1 MLSIAFL
8 FFVNSAKSQIYLAT
22 ESFDGTTFVPTGWT
36 NFLTSGSNTWT
47 RVTAGTFPTCA
58 TQSGAGMAK
67 FNSYD
72 VNGGVRSLISPVMN
86 FSTVGTKRI
95 SFWMY
100 RDNGYNTTADKIEV
114 LTNTAANTTGATLVG
129 TVNRAIGLSPT
140 VAANGWYNYTF
151 DVTTTSATTYLI
163 LRATSAYG
171 NNIYIDNVGVA
182 APPACAV
189 PTALTSSAITS
200 TSATISWTAASPAP
214 ASGYQYYYST
224 SATAPTAGTTPSGS
238 TAAGVTTA
246 SLTGLTANTT
256 YYFWVRSNCGGSGTS
271 TWAGSSTFFTGYCQ
285 PTGTSGYTINS
296 FVTTNGIT
304 NISNSTGGNG
314 GYGNFTAQAASN
326 SVGSPTNFTVTH
338 SATGGGAG
346 VGVWIDWNN
355 DLDFADANEQIAITT
370 GWNYS
375 PFSGVINIPVG
386 ATVGNRRLRV
396 VLDYNAITPSSC
408 PVGISG
414 ETEDYT
420 FTVAAPPS
428 CAVPTGLTS
437 SAITSTSAT
446 ISWTAASPAPASGYQ
461 YYYSTSATAPT
472 AGTTPSG
479 STAAGV
485 VTANITGLTANTTYY
500 FWVRSN
506 CGGSGTS
513 TWAGSSTFFTGYC
526 QPSGTGVSTSITNV
540 TTSGGITNLANA
552 SGFTAGGYANYTAFS
567 CSQSA
572 GGTIN
577 FTLTYVSD
585 PGTKIFI
592 DWNNDLDF
600 NDAGENVYSSNA
612 YVVSTVSGSFT
623 VPVGQAI
630 GNYRMRIVADWNSTT
645 PVACPV
651 NINGETE
658 DYTFTVA
665 APPSCVAPTGLVGTP
680 LTLTSATI
688 SWTAAS
694 PAPASGY
701 QYYVSSSSTP
711 PTAGTTPTGS
721 TSAGVTSANLT
732 SLTIGTTYYFWVRSV
747 CSVSDLSSWAG
758 ASSFYVGYCVPVT
771 TYGCTDGDVIA
782 RVVLNTL
789 DNNSG
794 TGCPSGLAGYSD
806 YTTNPS
812 LTTTLLPS
820 STYNC
825 TVYAGQYAEGYAAWI
840 DYNDDGVFNNTT
852 ERIGYSNGQVAGS
865 GIVGALGSSA
875 SFPITLACTPPAG
888 VHRLRVRAMYFTD
901 GINVTP
907 CTSNFY
913 GETEDYLITIAPAP
927 ACPSPGLISN
937 VTATSSSV
945 TLTWLTGCS
954 SSTTYDFEY
963 GPVGFTSGTGTLVS
977 NQTVTIS
984 APNASFTVTGLQ
996 AGTNYS
1002 IYYRANCG
1010 SSTSAWSL
1018 VNNFTTLNGVSSAS
1032 STPTLCQGTVLTS
1045 ITHTTQGATGI
1056 GTATG
1061 LPTGV
1066 TASWSANVITI
1077 SGTPSASGV
1086 FSYSIPLT
1094 GGLGTVSATGTI
1106 TVLAAPA
1113 AAVATSP
1120 QQFCETSNSTI
1131 ASIQY
1136 SSVSGSSYLWY
1147 STSTGGS
1154 SLATTQQLTIGTSTY
1169 YLEVIGGNGCVSL
1182 TRTPVVVTENSLLTA
1197 SVSITG
1203 TTACPGGV
1211 LLFTATPVNGGTSPT
1226 YQWYNGGVAIPG
1238 ENQSTYSAVG
1248 LAPGDVINV
1257 KMVPSGSCVTVC
1269 Q

>member
-1 MLSIAFL
+1 MKSLYSFSLRVKSACLLKSSESLAKNTFENLFKAFILRSVGFVAFL
-8 FFVNSAKSQIYLAT
+8 FVFGAGVRGQVNNYSFVESVGSYAQVVGTNSTAT
-22 ESFDGTTFVPTGWT
+22 GDDGTQTAIPIGFTFNFDNIDYTTFSITTNGMVRMGGTAITGGWT
-36 NFLTSGSNTWT
+36 NSLGTAAALRPLIAPFWDDNNRNT
-47 RVTAGTFPTCA
+47 
-58 TQSGAGMAK
+58 GAITYA
-67 FNSYD
+67 
-72 VNGGVRSLISPVMN
+72 
-86 FSTVGTKRI
+86 TVGSAPNR
-95 SFWMY
+95 
-100 RDNGYNTTADKIEV
+100 V
-114 LTNTAANTTGATLVG
+114 LSVSWHNIN
-129 TVNRAIGLSPT
+129 IG
-140 VAANGWYNYTF
+140 G
-151 DVTTTSATTYLI
+151 
-163 LRATSAYG
+163 G
-171 NNIYIDNVGVA
+171 G
-182 APPACAV
+182 
-189 PTALTSSAITS
+189 
-200 TSATISWTAASPAP
+200 
-214 ASGYQYYYST
+214 ST
-224 SATAPTAGTTPSGS
+224 SATAFASYRLNLYESTNVIEFIYGSTMATAGAISASIGINGASTFLSVTPAVAS
-238 TAAGVTTA
+238 TV
-246 SLTGLTANTT
+246 SGLTANNNITATT
-256 YYFWVRSNCGGSGTS
+256 
-271 TWAGSSTFFTGYCQ
+271 
-285 PTGTSGYTINS
+285 
-296 FVTTNGIT
+296 
-304 NISNSTGGNG
+304 
-314 GYGNFTAQAASN
+314 
-326 SVGSPTNFTVTH
+326 
-338 SATGGGAG
+338 
-346 VGVWIDWNN
+346 
-355 DLDFADANEQIAITT
+355 DLVNKK
-370 GWNYS
+370 
-375 PFSGVINIPVG
+375 
-386 ATVGNRRLRV
+386 
-396 VLDYNAITPSSC
+396 
-408 PVGISG
+408 
-414 ETEDYT
+414 YT
-420 FTVAAPPS
+420 FTPPPPPA

-680 LTLTSATI
+680 LTLTSANI

-927 ACPSPGLISN
+927 ACPSPGLIST

-954 SSTTYDFEY
+954 SSTAYDFEY

-1032 STPTLCQGTVLTS
+1032 STPILCQGTVLTS

-1154 SLATTQQLTIGTSTY
+1154 SLATTQELAIGTSTY

-1182 TRTPVVVTENSLLTA
+1182 TRTPVVVTENPLLTA